1 MKLIHRVRQGVKW
14 NTYLTQDGEIIAKSS
29 TQEDK
34 ISMMIRSMLKY
45 EPVWNIILAV
55 TYSGDDSVEASVL
68 TEKLVKDLT
77 FTDVLKDSDTSNRRS
92 RTLKAWVIWI
102 SNNSG
107 IPIWLSEEG
116 IQLSL
121 FDTDAKRKKG

>member
-1 MKLIHRVRQGVKW
+1 MKW